1 MAKELYDGIYSS
13 HKLIFVEKIR
23 RNLEFYLKNKVRDIR
38 LLGQEIFFNTD
49 IDNLPEVL
57 KEIRKNPEIEV
68 DILSSINK
76 YISKNRCILL
86 INLSSVS
93 NNFSMIIKA
102 SLKSPADDTETF
114 AAEYNK
120 LINQISAVYESA
132 AFYLEGSKTEDRHF
146 DIVLRSHILDGL
158 DAFDTYLNAE
168 EDIITKA
175 NISTRISVI
184 PFYSITNKVTI
195 TELISKISR
204 FDYNAGIFPELC
216 FCLALEELMQL
227 KVARRVQFIRMIISE
242 LSRISNHLSYIA
254 KMATVLGSKITLSH
268 ILIEQERALR
278 LIELVTGSRVHPN
291 YIRVGGVRKD
301 LNDEILKN
309 ISAGIKHLFKKIPII
324 ESMLLDN
331 TVITHKLKNT
341 GQADRQ
347 AVLGCGVTGP
357 NLRASGARYDLR
369 KNRNLLLYREVSF
382 LVAVGKYGDCLE
394 RLYIRF
400 REIYQSIKIID
411 QLIGLMPD
419 EHIRKL
425 INLSELD
432 MPYNKMVSSI
442 ECPHGVFKIYFEI
455 EKNVVEKLVVMG
467 PSRNSLYLAET
478 ILCGSRTEDIELI
491 LASLDI
497 SSGEIMQELPI

>member
-13 HKLIFVEKIR
+13 HKLVFVEKIR
-23 RNLEFYLKNKVRDIR
+23 RNLEFYLKDKALDIR
-38 LLGQEIFFNTD
+38 ILGQEIFFKTD
-49 IDNLPEVL
+49 IDNLPGVL
-57 KEIRKNPEIEV
+57 KEIKKNPEIEV

-76 YISKNRCILL
+76 YIIENKCIVLL
-86 INLSSVS
+86 NLSSIS

-102 SLKSPADDTETF
+102 ALKSPADNTETF
-114 AAEYNK
+114 ASEYNK
-120 LINQISAVYESA
+120 LIREISTIYESA
-132 AFYLEGSKTEDRHF
+132 AFYLEDLQTKDRHF
-146 DIVLRSHILDGL
+146 DIVIRSHVIDGL
-158 DAFDTYLNAE
+158 DAFDTYINADD
-168 EDIITKA
+168 DIITKA
-175 NISTRISVI
+175 NINTRISVV
-184 PFYSITNKVTI
+184 PFYSITKKIPI

-227 KVARRVQFIRMIISE
+227 KVAKRVQFIRMIISE
-242 LSRISNHLSYIA
+242 LSRIANHLSYMA
-254 KMATVLGSKITLSH
+254 KMAAIMDSSIALSH
-268 ILIEQERALR
+268 TLIEQERTLR

-301 LNDEILKN
+301 LNEEILKN
-309 ISAGIKHLFKKIPII
+309 ISSGIAQLFKKIPKI

-331 TVITHKLKNT
+331 AVITNKLKNT
-341 GQADRQ
+341 GSADRQ
-347 AVLGCGVTGP
+347 TVLDCGVTGP

-400 REIYQSIKIID
+400 REIYQSITIIE
-411 QLIGLMPD
+411 QLAGLMPD

-425 INLSELD
+425 LNLSELD
-432 MPYNKMVSSI
+432 MPYNQMVSSI

-455 EKNVVEKLVVMG
+455 EGNTVLKLVVMG
-467 PSRNSLYLAET
+467 PSRNSLYLAEN
-478 ILCGSRTEDIELI
+478 ILCGSRTDDIELI

-497 SSGEIMQELPI
+497 SSGEIMQELPV